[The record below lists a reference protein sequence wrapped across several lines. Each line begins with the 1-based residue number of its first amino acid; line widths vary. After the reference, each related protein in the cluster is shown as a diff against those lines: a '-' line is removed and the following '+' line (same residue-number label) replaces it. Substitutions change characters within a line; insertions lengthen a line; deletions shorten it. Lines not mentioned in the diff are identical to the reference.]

1 MFTRAICRTPGT
13 DFAMGITTSDLG
25 LPDLARMLVQH
36 RAYVNALRSLGLE
49 VDVLDA
55 LPGFPDAHFVEDVA
69 IVTPEVAIVTR
80 PGALARRGEEEAMAS
95 TIERHRPT
103 ARIQAP
109 GTLDG
114 GDVLIIGRD
123 VLVGVSER
131 TNAEGAAQL
140 SRILERFGYTTTPV
154 PVAAGLHFKSSVNNL
169 GGDVLLVNEE
179 FANHTELARYRK
191 IVVAR
196 EESYAANT
204 LWINGTLLHPTG
216 FPATRAQLNALR
228 LPILELDTS
237 ESRKMDGGLTCLSLR
252 F

>member
-1 MFTRAICRTPGT
+1 
-13 DFAMGITTSDLG
+13 
-25 LPDLARMLVQH
+25 
-36 RAYVNALRSLGLE
+36 
-49 VDVLDA
+49 
-55 LPGFPDAHFVEDVA
+55 
-69 IVTPEVAIVTR
+69 
-80 PGALARRGEEEAMAS
+80 MAS

-103 ARIQAP
+103 ARIEAP

-114 GDVLIIGRD
+114 GDVLIVNRD

-140 SRILERFGYTTTPV
+140 SRILERFGYTTTLV
-154 PVAAGLHFKSSVNNL
+154 PVAAGLHFKSSVNSL

-179 FANHTELARYRK
+179 FANHTELARYQR

-196 EESYAANT
+196 QESYAANT
-204 LWINGTLLHPTG
+204 LWINGTLLHPAG
-216 FPATRAQLNALR
+216 FPATRAQLKAMR